1 MPFDQPFRPA
11 PAPRLA
17 TPTLRRSAWTALAFV
32 LAGASLPRADAAEA
46 EQRSP
51 ARPAASSPRA
61 AAEDPMD
68 VLRQKLAER
77 LGAQKPDTRSG
88 SVMRVDNHA
97 ATATPAAPATPA
109 TPAAPLPNAVPRSV
123 AATPAAARRSEAPSA
138 RSSPSRASADGHWD
152 YAGEAGPEAW
162 GHLKAEYAQCASGQR
177 QSPIDIRGGIAVQLE
192 PIQFDYRTTG
202 FSVIDDGHTVQVNLP
217 PGNAITVL
225 ARRFELLQFH
235 FHRPSEER
243 INGRQYDMVA
253 HLVHKDAQGRLAIV
267 AVLLDRGAAQPVIQA
282 VWNALPLEKNEAQA
296 ATGTIDLNQLLPED
310 RRYYTY
316 MGSLTTPPCSE
327 GVLWMVMKTPVPVSP
342 AQVDIFAHL
351 YPMNAR
357 PVQRVAGRLIK
368 ESN

>member
-1 MPFDQPFRPA
+1 MPFDLPFRPS
-11 PAPRLA
+11 PMQRPPVLSV
-17 TPTLRRSAWTALAFV
+17 RRSAWTALAFV
-32 LAGASLPRADAAEA
+32 LAGAWIHPSEAAEA
-46 EQRSP
+46 EHHGE

-61 AAEDPMD
+61 SAEDPMD
-68 VLRQKLAER
+68 MLRQKLAER
-77 LGAQKPDTRSG
+77 LGAQKPDARG
-88 SVMRVDNHA
+88 ANMMRVDNRNAGA
-97 ATATPAAPATPA
+97 ALPASSPVTPPRRTVTASASSSSHGATPAPKQAET
-109 TPAAPLPNAVPRSV
+109 
-123 AATPAAARRSEAPSA
+123 AARPPAHPA
-138 RSSPSRASADGHWD
+138 GDGHWD
-152 YAGEAGPEAW
+152 YEGEAGPESW
-162 GHLKAEYAQCASGQR
+162 GRLKPEFAKCSTGER

-202 FSVIDDGHTVQVNLP
+202 FSVIDNGHTVQVNLP
-217 PGNAITVL
+217 AGNAITVL
-225 ARRFELLQFH
+225 GRRFELLQFH

-253 HLVHKDAQGRLAIV
+253 HLVHKDAEGKLAVV
-267 AVLLDRGAAQPVIQA
+267 AVLLDRGVAQPVIQA
-282 VWNALPLEKNEAQA
+282 VWNALPLEKYEAQPA
-296 ATGTIDLNQLLPED
+296 PGTIDLNKLLPED

-342 AQVDIFAHL
+342 EQVDIFAHL

>member
-1 MPFDQPFRPA
+1 M
-11 PAPRLA
+11 
-17 TPTLRRSAWTALAFV
+17 LAFV
-32 LAGASLPRADAAEA
+32 LAGTWQPPASAAET
-46 EQRSP
+46 EHRHGP
-51 ARPAASSPRA
+51 RPAASSPRAA

-88 SVMRVDNHA
+88 SVMRVDNHSA
-97 ATATPAAPATPA
+97 GTATSASIANAMPRPVVTAPAPTASP
-109 TPAAPLPNAVPRSV
+109 T
-123 AATPAAARRSEAPSA
+123 ARRAETAPA
-138 RSSPSRASADGHWD
+138 HAVTHRTADGHWD
-152 YAGEAGPEAW
+152 YAGEQGPQAW
-162 GHLKAEYAQCASGQR
+162 GSLKPEYTQCSSGQR

-192 PIQFDYRTTG
+192 PIQFDYQTTG
-202 FSVIDDGHTVQVNLP
+202 FSVIDNGHTVQVNLP
-217 PGNAITVL
+217 AGSAITVL
-225 ARRFELLQFH
+225 GRRFELLQFH

-253 HLVHKDAQGRLAIV
+253 HLVHKDAQGKLAVV
-267 AVLLDRGAAQPVIQA
+267 AVLLDRGVAQPVIQA

-296 ATGTIDLNQLLPED
+296 APGTIDLNKLLPED

-327 GVLWMVMKTPVPVSP
+327 GVLWMVMKTPVPVS
-342 AQVDIFAHL
+342 AEQVDIFAHL